1 MLTLLFLTPLLYH
14 LPQST
19 LAAVIILAVFN
30 LIKFKPIK
38 YAWRVQKHD
47 AIVSVTTFIL
57 TLLWAPHLEN
67 SILFGVVL
75 AMALYMYRTMRPRIA
90 VLAMQ
95 SDGSLADAEA
105 SILKTCPMISILRFD
120 GPLFFA
126 NTGYFEEK
134 VLERVASK
142 PDLKFI
148 IIDAEGINEID
159 ATGEEML
166 HQLAVR
172 LNDLG
177 IEFLFCRL
185 KKQVMDVFL
194 RTGFAAE
201 EWLDHFLH
209 TEQQAINYAWERINH
224 CKEEKCPLSLE
235 ESCPSRSMKL

>member
-1 MLTLLFLTPLLYH
+1 
-14 LPQST
+14 
-19 LAAVIILAVFN
+19 
-30 LIKFKPIK
+30 
-38 YAWRVQKHD
+38 
-47 AIVSVTTFIL
+47 
-57 TLLWAPHLEN
+57 
-67 SILFGVVL
+67 
-75 AMALYMYRTMRPRIA
+75 
-90 VLAMQ
+90 
-95 SDGSLADAEA
+95 
-105 SILKTCPMISILRFD
+105 MISILRFD